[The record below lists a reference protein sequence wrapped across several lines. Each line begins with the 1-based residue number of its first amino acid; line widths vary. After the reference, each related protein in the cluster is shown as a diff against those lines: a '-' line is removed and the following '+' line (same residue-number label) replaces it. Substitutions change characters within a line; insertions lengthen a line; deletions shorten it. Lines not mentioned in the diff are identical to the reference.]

1 MTLTCQDI
9 SETAVEQSDQLN
21 GNAGPPAGWAAPAV
35 KCGKEKSSMGITKGT
50 VMDKVTNIFSSA
62 NSDPTIMGNSA
73 NKEKDKEK
81 DVNGINI
88 PKGAVANGRA
98 KFESQRISPEKP
110 LRFFASRSR
119 PATPILPV
127 KTPKV
132 PVSSDIL
139 GWEVIQPLSS
149 EMRLSVFT

>member
-1 MTLTCQDI
+1 MRSPGIIPDHLQDI
-9 SETAVEQSDQLN
+9 SEAAVEQSDQLN
-21 GNAGPPAGWAAPAV
+21 GNAQPLGSWAGV
-35 KCGKEKSSMGITKGT
+35 KTAREKTSMGITKGT
-50 VMDKVTNIFSSA
+50 VMDKVTNIFSSSH
-62 NSDPTIMGNSA
+62 SDTTIMGNSV
-73 NKEKDKEK
+73 NKEKEKEK
-81 DVNGINI
+81 DINGINI

-132 PVSSDIL
+132 PVSSEAL
-139 GWEVIQPLSS
+139 GWNV
-149 EMRLSVFT
+149 T

>member
-1 MTLTCQDI
+1 
-9 SETAVEQSDQLN
+9 
-21 GNAGPPAGWAAPAV
+21 
-35 KCGKEKSSMGITKGT
+35 
-50 VMDKVTNIFSSA
+50 MDKVTNIFSSSH
-62 NSDPTIMGNSA
+62 SDTTIMGNSV
-73 NKEKDKEK
+73 NKEKEKEK
-81 DVNGINI
+81 DINGINI

-132 PVSSDIL
+132 PVSSEAL
-139 GWEVIQPLSS
+139 GWNV
-149 EMRLSVFT
+149 T